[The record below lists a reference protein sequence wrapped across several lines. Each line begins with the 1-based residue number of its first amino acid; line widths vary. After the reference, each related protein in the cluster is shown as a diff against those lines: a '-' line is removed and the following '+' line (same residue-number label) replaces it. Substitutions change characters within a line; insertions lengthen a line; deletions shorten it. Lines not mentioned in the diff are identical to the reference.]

1 VKQAIN
7 VEWQSG
13 LNHGYAFSKSM
24 RLLNSNDFQSVFN
37 DAPLRTSHQHFLF
50 LARRNQLNLPRLGL
64 VIAKKHIRL
73 AVDRNRMKRLIRET
87 FRAKQQQLAGIDVI
101 VLARKGM
108 NDVANAV
115 LIEQLNGQW
124 QRLIRR
130 VEKTASENVDIKSAE
145 IPSSQGSDSCAN

>member
-1 VKQAIN
+1 MKQAIN
-7 VEWQSG
+7 IKWQG
-13 LNHGYAFSKSM
+13 GQKFGQAFPKSM
-24 RLLNSNDFQSVFN
+24 RLLNSSDFQSVFD
-37 DAPLRTSHQHFLF
+37 DATLRTSHQHFLL

-87 FRAKQQQLAGIDVI
+87 FRVKQQQLAGIDVI

-108 NDVANAV
+108 ADLANPA
-115 LIEQLNGQW
+115 LIEQLEGQW

-130 VEKTASENVDIKSAE
+130 VQKDAAE
-145 IPSSQGSDSCAN
+145 QAKNATSKPDPGSDPCVI

>member
-1 VKQAIN
+1 MKQAITI
-7 VEWQSG
+7 EWQTG
-13 LNHGYAFSKSM
+13 RNLGQAFTKSM
-24 RLLNSNDFQSVFN
+24 RLLNSKDFQSVFD

-50 LARRNQLNLPRLGL
+50 LARQNQLGLPRLGL
-64 VIAKKHIRL
+64 VIAKKHIRH

-108 NDVANAV
+108 NDSTNAV

-124 QRLIRR
+124 QRLIRKLQKAKS
-130 VEKTASENVDIKSAE
+130 EPTA
-145 IPSSQGSDSCAN
+145 

>member
-7 VEWQSG
+7 IEWQSDRING
-13 LNHGYAFSKSM
+13 HAFSKSM
-24 RLLNSNDFQSVFN
+24 RLLNSNDFQTVFD

-50 LARRNQLNLPRLGL
+50 LARQNQLDRSRLGL
-64 VIAKKHIRL
+64 VIAKKHIRH

-108 NDVANAV
+108 NDVTNTV
-115 LIEQLNGQW
+115 LIEQLNKQW
-124 QRLIRR
+124 QGLIRKYQKALI
-130 VEKTASENVDIKSAE
+130 EQAKITDTASQVST
-145 IPSSQGSDSCAN
+145 S